1 MAGVRHAARGRRVAR
16 AAALLT
22 EALNGGI
29 RTVSVAQYRVSVAI
43 GSRCRSPRTWVSRV
57 HHGVHC
63 SPNETGRATG
73 RAVCVSLGAAP
84 GSGWR
89 DGAVSDRA
97 ARPGEDRSAAQ

>member
-1 MAGVRHAARGRRVAR
+1 MAVYVPYRLLSIEYRLRWAKSQAVAISRGVGR
-16 AAALLT
+16 L
-22 EALNGGI
+22 EPG
-29 RTVSVAQYRVSVAI
+29 YRVLFWLPV
-43 GSRCRSPRTWVSRV
+43 GSKVMADGPHASLRR
-57 HHGVHC
+57 

-73 RAVCVSLGAAP
+73 RAVCVSLGLGAAP

>member
-1 MAGVRHAARGRRVAR
+1 MGEIPSRGHLEGAYAVGR
-16 AAALLT
+16 L
-22 EALNGGI
+22 EPG
-29 RTVSVAQYRVSVAI
+29 YRVLFWLPV
-43 GSRCRSPRTWVSRV
+43 GSKVMMPARR
-57 HHGVHC
+57 